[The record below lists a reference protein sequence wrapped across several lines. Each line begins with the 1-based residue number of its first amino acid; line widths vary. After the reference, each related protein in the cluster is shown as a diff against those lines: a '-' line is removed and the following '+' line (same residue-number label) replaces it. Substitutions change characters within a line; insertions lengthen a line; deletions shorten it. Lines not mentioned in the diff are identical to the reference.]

1 MAKSKHNSIKKMKQ
15 TWSSLA
21 SNNSYNQFHWDEYQK
36 PEPIKAIVDGWKF
49 TLFNN
54 KHVIR
59 LEAVSETTSCGIG
72 IKVSAYMNTPFGND
86 AYKWA
91 YKVMQPDDTATDSEK
106 KEENRSGPEHDV
118 CFDVAIKSMDDSYQK
133 WFDVWSIN
141 QYGVSLKFNST
152 KHKEIMQ
159 KLLNLGELMEKMK
172 VRILLEKLS

>member
-1 MAKSKHNSIKKMKQ
+1 MAKSKHNSIKKMQ
-15 TWSSLA
+15 QMWSSFA
-21 SNNSYNQFHWDEYQK
+21 SNSSWSKIHWDEHQK
-36 PEPIKAIVDGWKF
+36 PDPIEAIVDGWKF

-54 KHVIR
+54 KHTIR

-72 IKVSAYMNTPFGND
+72 IKVSAYINTPFDND
-86 AYKWA
+86 THKWA
-91 YKVMQPDDTATDSEK
+91 YKIMQPDDTATDPEK
-106 KEENRSGPEHDV
+106 GAENQSRPEQEV
-118 CFDVAIKSMDDSYQK
+118 CFDVAIKSMDDSYKK

-141 QYGVSLKFNST
+141 QSGVSFKFNSK

>member
-141 QYGVSLKFNST
+141 SVISNNTAKNACLWMNSFVFVVVLGLSMASLITILVSYA
-152 KHKEIMQ
+152 
-159 KLLNLGELMEKMK
+159 
-172 VRILLEKLS
+172 